1 MEKFISKKEQEKVM
15 ARDLTKIHI
24 SNIPG
29 GKFKVTIIRI
39 LAGVEKR
46 MEDIRE
52 DITTEIKEF

>member
-39 LAGVEKR
+39 LAGLQK
-46 MEDIRE
+46 
-52 DITTEIKEF
+52 